1 MMFGSACC
9 GETPQTPQPQIRD
22 WCKKMTSESSK
33 DSDKKSKVIRDKK
46 IQIRLTEDEKNQ
58 ILENASGLEIS
69 TFLRTLGL
77 NQEAKAPEPKAKRV
91 IHSADPELVRE
102 VARIGININQIA
114 KHLNITE
121 RVDRE
126 IFNVILKI
134 KADLDAELERLKK
147 SKVEKN
153 DS

>member
-1 MMFGSACC
+1 
-9 GETPQTPQPQIRD
+9 
-22 WCKKMTSESSK
+22 MTS
-33 DSDKKSKVIRDKK
+33 DKSKIADEKQKKVRVARDKK
-46 IQIRLTEDEKNQ
+46 IQIRLTEAEKNQ

-91 IHSADPELVRE
+91 IHSADPELLRE
-102 VARIGININQIA
+102 VAKIGININQIA

>member
-1 MMFGSACC
+1 
-9 GETPQTPQPQIRD
+9 
-22 WCKKMTSESSK
+22 MTS
-33 DSDKKSKVIRDKK
+33 DKSKIADEKQKKVRVARDKK
-46 IQIRLTEDEKNQ
+46 IQIRLTEAEKNR
-58 ILENASGLEIS
+58 ILENANGLEIS

-77 NQEAKAPEPKAKRV
+77 NQEAKAPEAKAKRV
-91 IHSADPELVRE
+91 IHSADPELIRE
-102 VARIGININQIA
+102 VAKIGININQIA

-147 SKVEKN
+147 SGVKKN

>member
-1 MMFGSACC
+1 
-9 GETPQTPQPQIRD
+9 
-22 WCKKMTSESSK
+22 MTSESSK

-46 IQIRLTEDEKNQ
+46 IQIRLTQDEKNQ
-58 ILENASGLEIS
+58 ILENANGLEIS

-77 NQEAKAPEPKAKRV
+77 NQEAKAPEPKSKRV

-102 VARIGININQIA
+102 VARIGININQIT

-121 RVDRE
+121 KVDRE
-126 IFNVILKI
+126 IFNAILTI
-134 KADLDAELERLKK
+134 KSDLDAELERLKK
-147 SKVEKN
+147 SEVKKH

>member
-1 MMFGSACC
+1 
-9 GETPQTPQPQIRD
+9 
-22 WCKKMTSESSK
+22 MTS
-33 DSDKKSKVIRDKK
+33 DKSKIADEKQKKVRVARDKK

-58 ILENASGLEIS
+58 ILENANGLEIS

-91 IHSADPELVRE
+91 IHSADPSLIRE

-134 KADLDAELERLKK
+134 KADLDAELERLRRA
-147 SKVEKN
+147 KVEKK
-153 DS
+153 